1 MSSYS
6 EYLNR
11 QQQRLQKF
19 VDTRPHRDAGH
30 QTEVIKRLA
39 ASRVQESKTPA
50 SAGVIVL
57 NGPSTQVRSFYA
69 KAHTVQDTS
78 LFESYE
84 AGQAVAQ
91 GALPVNRKPSQI
103 TEVCYSSATIPE
115 YNDKLRTNAQLS
127 AIQDSK
133 NKYARGYA
141 SAACCIVCGKPPTL
155 ASGCNCSL
163 TAAQRNALADNTGP
177 IKHTVSPA

>member
-30 QTEVIKRLA
+30 QTEIIKRLA
-39 ASRVQESKTPA
+39 ASGVQESKTPA
-50 SAGVIVL
+50 SAGVIML
-57 NGPSTQVRSFYA
+57 NAPSTQVRSFYA

-78 LFESYE
+78 VFESYT

-91 GALPVNRKPSQI
+91 SEAPQNKKAPQI
-103 TEVCYSSATIPE
+103 TETCYSSSTIPE
-115 YNDKLRTNAQLS
+115 FNDRLRADPQLS
-127 AIQDSK
+127 AIQDAK
-133 NKYARGYA
+133 NKYARGY
-141 SAACCIVCGKPPTL
+141 STSACCQVCGKPPSL
-155 ASGCNCSL
+155 AGKCNCV
-163 TAAQRNALADNTGP
+163 A
-177 IKHTVSPA
+177 

>member
-39 ASRVQESKTPA
+39 ASAVQESKTPTP
-50 SAGVIVL
+50 AGVIVL
-57 NGPSTQVRSFYA
+57 NGPSTQVKSMYA

-91 GALPVNRKPSQI
+91 GELLVNRKPPQI
-103 TEVCYSSATIPE
+103 TETCYSSSVIPE
-115 YNDKLRTNAQLS
+115 YNDKLRTNTQLS
-127 AIQDSK
+127 AIQDAK
-133 NKYARGYA
+133 NKYARGYNT
-141 SAACCIVCGKPPTL
+141 AACCEVCGKPPSL
-155 ASGCNCSL
+155 AGACHCV
-163 TAAQRNALADNTGP
+163 T
-177 IKHTVSPA
+177 